1 MSGYHHCRNNL
12 DDSGY
17 FVLKYRSYETLFN
30 SSSIGIDMTF
40 TSVSKPLKYMAHCG
54 VVSLFQGTLE
64 NQVRLLQ
71 NAKDNR

>member
-30 SSSIGIDMTF
+30 SSSIGIDNIHF
-40 TSVSKPLKYMAHCG
+40 CFKAPQIHGPLR
-54 VVSLFQGTLE
+54 S
-64 NQVRLLQ
+64 RLTISRYFGESGEI
-71 NAKDNR
+71 APERKR